1 MSSPMNAKI
10 LLEKYFEGKTTLE
23 EEARLRE
30 YFNQNE
36 VEEFLKPYQ
45 PLFQF
50 FEHEKKLTLGS
61 GFGQK
66 LLAQIE
72 SPAKLVPIRNWRR
85 TALRIAAVA
94 VVLIA
99 AFMLLK
105 PHEPKPHR
113 GATIIEITN
122 PDMAYEETVEAL
134 RFLSSKLNKGKEK
147 TEREVAKA
155 NSISKYFN

>member
-1 MSSPMNAKI
+1 MNAKNLI
-10 LLEKYFEGKTTLE
+10 EKYFQGETTLE

-36 VEEFLKPYQ
+36 AEEFLKPYQ

-50 FEHEKKLTLGS
+50 FEHEKEQTLGS
-61 GFGQK
+61 EFDQK
-66 LLAQIE
+66 LMAQIE
-72 SPAKLVPIRNWRR
+72 SPAKVVPIRNWRR
-85 TALRIAAVA
+85 TTLSIAAVA

-105 PHEPKPHR
+105 PNEPKPHQ
-113 GATIIEITN
+113 GATIIEIN
-122 PDMAYEETVEAL
+122 DPDMAYEETVEAL
-134 RFLSSKLNKGKEK
+134 RFLSSKLNKGKQK

-155 NSISKYFN
+155 NTISKYFN